1 MARSGSTA
9 GRVTW
14 ADKTFRSDVRPHMR
28 NLAEALQL
36 LCRHL
41 VARQSGT
48 GKRTGRRLTQAK
60 AAERIHCCES
70 SLSRYLSGQ
79 SMPHLQIIEKLYL
92 EASRD
97 AGGEHRVETT
107 LDALTLLHKEA
118 EAERH
123 RLGDEELAAEVD
135 AMAEQL
141 KAVDAERTALRK
153 EVAGLK
159 TAVEELKASE
169 AGLRARLAAQTAPG
183 PLPVPRRRGDRQ
195 RMRRDIAAVRN
206 LAVRAAELDAGGR
219 AEAALRLLRR
229 SADEVLNPLE
239 TAGLLLLL
247 RQQQH
252 NDLADNLIHVYGRDQ
267 GREDVL
273 NVALS
278 LHEQGAP
285 DDAGAVLH
293 AALD

>member
-1 MARSGSTA
+1 MARDGVAA
-9 GRVTW
+9 GRAAWT
-14 ADKTFRSDVRPHMR
+14 DKELRSEVPPHMR
-28 NLAEALQL
+28 NLAEALQA

-41 VARQSGT
+41 LPDDAARRA
-48 GKRTGRRLTQAK
+48 GKRLTQAK
-60 AAERIHCCES
+60 AAARIPCDES

-79 SMPHLQIIEKLYL
+79 LVPDLKTTKGLYR
-92 EASRD
+92 EACLD
-97 AGGEHRVETT
+97 AGDEHPVGITFDE
-107 LDALTLLHKEA
+107 LVLLRKQA
-118 EAERH
+118 EAER
-123 RLGDEELAAEVD
+123 RRSSNEMAAEID
-135 AMAEQL
+135 SLHGQLQEAESERAALRHEVAEL
-141 KAVDAERTALRK
+141 KAA
-153 EVAGLK
+153 VAD
-159 TAVEELKASE
+159 LKASE
-169 AGLRARLAAQTAPG
+169 AGLQARLTAQTASG

-206 LAVRAAELDAGGR
+206 LASRAAELDAGGR
-219 AEAALRLLRR
+219 AGAALRLLRR

-252 NDLADNLIHVYGRDQ
+252 DDLADNLIHVYGRDQ
-267 GREDVL
+267 DRDDVL

-293 AALD
+293 AALG

>member
-1 MARSGSTA
+1 
-9 GRVTW
+9 
-14 ADKTFRSDVRPHMR
+14 
-28 NLAEALQL
+28 
-36 LCRHL
+36 
-41 VARQSGT
+41 
-48 GKRTGRRLTQAK
+48 
-60 AAERIHCCES
+60 
-70 SLSRYLSGQ
+70 
-79 SMPHLQIIEKLYL
+79 MPHLEIIETLYL

-118 EAERH
+118 EAERRH
-123 RLGDEELAAEVD
+123 PVDEELVAEIN
-135 AMAEQL
+135 AMAERL
-141 KAVDAERTALRK
+141 KAVEAERTALRE
-153 EVAGLK
+153 EVAGLRATVREL
-159 TAVEELKASE
+159 TASG
-169 AGLRARLAAQTAPG
+169 AGLQARLAAQTARH

-206 LAVRAAELDAGGR
+206 LAVRAGELDASGR

-252 NDLADNLIHVYGRDQ
+252 DDLADNLIHVYGRDQ

-273 NVALS
+273 NVALA
-278 LHEQGAP
+278 LHEEGAP